1 MGFLLKLSNP
11 VKKFYFLSW
20 VDLLDARDGFIMLF
34 LQRLRFRTKSCD
46 TLSCG
51 ASSLTPDREPR
62 TTPQS
67 SVFGTRSELLH
78 SEAKVNSSNT
88 VHY

>member
-1 MGFLLKLSNP
+1 MGFLLKLSDP
-11 VKKFYFLSW
+11 LKKFYFLSC

-51 ASSLTPDREPR
+51 ASSLIPDRELPNDS
-62 TTPQS
+62 TKLCLWNP
-67 SVFGTRSELLH
+67 
-78 SEAKVNSSNT
+78 
-88 VHY
+88 